1 MNVSRLLLAP
11 CFAAVLFAAD
21 DGVASGDP
29 FAAYHQSIESRL
41 SQMLEHQ
48 QTQLDKVSENPPN
61 QQSASPIESNEV
73 DTKAF
78 AHRFWGGHEAG
89 FIAAL
94 DRLQRLRPML
104 EPILDYVG
112 VPRQLA
118 AVVLIESGA
127 QPLATSPRQARGLW
141 QFTPE
146 TARQYGLT
154 VNGRKDERV
163 QLESAT
169 RAAAR
174 YLRDLYGFFRDWPLA
189 LAAYNA
195 GQNAVAGAL
204 EEGKVSTFW
213 QISSAGL
220 LPRET
225 LDYVP
230 AVLAAMQLLGSPEPA
245 TAAAVKS
252 QSSAWVYA
260 STGVVERE

>member
-1 MNVSRLLLAP
+1 
-11 CFAAVLFAAD
+11 
-21 DGVASGDP
+21 
-29 FAAYHQSIESRL
+29 
-41 SQMLEHQ
+41 MLEHQ
-48 QTQLDKVSENPPN
+48 QTQLDKVGEDPPI
-61 QQSASPIESNEV
+61 QQSAPLIERNEMDIKV
-73 DTKAF
+73 F
-78 AHRFWGGHEAG
+78 ARRFWGGREAG

-94 DRLQRLRPML
+94 DRLQRLRPLL
-104 EPILDYVG
+104 EPILDSEG
-112 VPRQLA
+112 VPRQLE

-141 QFTPE
+141 QFIPE

-154 VNGRKDERV
+154 VNDRKDERV

-174 YLRDLYGFFRDWPLA
+174 YLHDLYSHFGDWPLA

-195 GQNAVAGAL
+195 GQNAVADAL
-204 EEGKVSTFW
+204 EEGKASTFG
-213 QISSAGL
+213 QLSSAGL

-245 TAAAVKS
+245 LPAAVKS
-252 QSSAWVYA
+252 QSSDWVYA
-260 STGVVERE
+260 STGVID